1 MRADPL
7 FRDVTSDSQLRGL
20 QASLKIDRDRAN
32 TLGVSID
39 AIRTA
44 LYSAFGERQVSTHLH
59 RRSTATR

>member
-39 AIRTA
+39 AHPLGAVQRLRRA
-44 LYSAFGERQVSTHLH
+44 PGVDHLH